1 VAEGGVGASPAAR
14 RRDWLVYWAYRAA
27 LPLVAVVPPRL
38 AYPVLDRI
46 GDLVRLLNR
55 PARRAV
61 EANLLRAI
69 GQPGRRWR
77 LAVRGAFR
85 HGARNYYDTLRIPR
99 LTAGE
104 IAELVPVR
112 GWEHLVA
119 ALGAGKGAILVGAHL
134 SSIALAAQTIAARGY
149 TIHIVVEPVR
159 PPELLRLLIDL
170 RTGVGLH
177 LVPLGPRLGV
187 ELLAAL
193 RRNEVVG
200 LIVDRDVAGTGI
212 RVPFFGELTRLP
224 SGPALLAL
232 RSGAAILPAIV
243 VRRGTRLAGTI
254 EPPIPI
260 VRGDGARED
269 VRAITG
275 AVTARL
281 EYYIGRHPEQWTVFQ
296 PVWDRSAEC

>member
-1 VAEGGVGASPAAR
+1 V
-14 RRDWLVYWAYRAA
+14 
-27 LPLVAVVPPRL
+27 
-38 AYPVLDRI
+38 
-46 GDLVRLLNR
+46 NR

-61 EANLLRAI
+61 EANLLRVI
-69 GQPGRRWR
+69 GRRGRRWH

-85 HGARNYYDTLRIPR
+85 HGARNYYDTLRIPS

-104 IAELVPVR
+104 IAALVPVR
-112 GWEHLVA
+112 GWEHLDA
-119 ALGAGKGAILVGAHL
+119 ALAAGTGAILVGAHL
-134 SSIALAAQTIAARGY
+134 SSIALAAQTIAARGH

-159 PPELLRLLIDL
+159 PPELLQLLIDL
-170 RTGVGLH
+170 RSGVGLH

-212 RVPFFGELTRLP
+212 CVPFFGEPTRLP
-224 SGPALLAL
+224 SGPAMLAL
-232 RSGAAILPAIV
+232 RSGAAILPVVV
-243 VRRGTRLAGTI
+243 VRRAARIEGLI

-260 VRGDGARED
+260 VRGAGARED
-269 VRAITG
+269 VRAITR

-296 PVWDRSAEC
+296 PVWDTSAES

>member
-1 VAEGGVGASPAAR
+1 MAEGGVGASPAAR
-14 RRDWLVYWAYRAA
+14 RRDRLVYWAYRAA
-27 LPLVAVVPPRL
+27 LPLAAVVPPRL
-38 AYPVLDRI
+38 AYPLLDRI
-46 GDLVRLLNR
+46 GDLARLLNR

-61 EANLLRAI
+61 EANVLRVL
-69 GQPGRRWR
+69 GRPGRRWR

-112 GWEHLVA
+112 GWEHLDA
-119 ALGAGKGAILVGAHL
+119 ALGVGKGAILVGAHL
-134 SSIALAAQTIAARGY
+134 SSIALAAQTIAARGH
-149 TIHIVVEPVR
+149 TIRIVVEPVR
-159 PPELLRLLIDL
+159 PPELLQLLIDL
-170 RTGVGLH
+170 RTGVGLQ

-212 RVPFFGELTRLP
+212 CVPFFGEPTRLP

-243 VRRGTRLAGTI
+243 VRRGARLGGTI

-269 VRAITG
+269 VRAITR
-275 AVTARL
+275 AITARL

-296 PVWDRSAEC
+296 PVWDASAEC